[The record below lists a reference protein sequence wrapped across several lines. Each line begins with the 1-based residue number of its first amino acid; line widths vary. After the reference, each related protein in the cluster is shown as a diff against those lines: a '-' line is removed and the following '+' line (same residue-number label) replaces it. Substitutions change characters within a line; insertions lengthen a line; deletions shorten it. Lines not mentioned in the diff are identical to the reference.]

1 MKKLSYL
8 MLFLL
13 SVIMYGCAETEQPY
27 VGYIVV
33 ERAVVDAAAGSTA
46 TVVADTDISS
56 SIFVQVEDGA
66 DWCQVAANGKKI
78 TVTATAAN

>member
-56 SIFVQVEDGA
+56 SIFVQVDPKRYRQ
-66 DWCQVAANGKKI
+66 DF
-78 TVTATAAN
+78 

>member
-46 TVVADTDISS
+46 TVVADTAYFLFYFRASGRWGRLVS
-56 SIFVQVEDGA
+56 G
-66 DWCQVAANGKKI
+66 GG
-78 TVTATAAN
+78 